1 MNDLKTPSKPN
12 KKRFTTLIDDE
23 LLSQIKLI
31 SYFSNM
37 KLNETIN
44 DSLKHYIQQFEN
56 YNNTKI
62 SDIISLQTN
71 FKQLDNNTIK
81 IENKK

>member
-1 MNDLKTPSKPN
+1 MTDSKNETN
-12 KKRFTTLIDDE
+12 KKRFTTLIDDN

-31 SYFSNM
+31 SYFTNK

-44 DSLKHYIQQFEN
+44 ESLQHYISHFEN

-62 SDIISLQTN
+62 SEIISFQSK
-71 FKQLDNNTIK
+71 FKQLDTTIK
-81 IENKK
+81 VDNKK

>member
-1 MNDLKTPSKPN
+1 MTNSKNETN
-12 KKRFTTLIDDE
+12 KKRFTTLIDDN

-31 SYFSNM
+31 SYFTNK

-44 DSLKHYIQQFEN
+44 ESLQHYISHFEN

-62 SDIISLQTN
+62 SDIISFQSK
-71 FKQLDNNTIK
+71 FKQLDTTIK
-81 IENKK
+81 IDNKK

>member
-1 MNDLKTPSKPN
+1 MAVQKIETD
-12 KKRFTTLIDDE
+12 KKRFTTLIDDQ

-31 SYFSNM
+31 SYFSNK

-44 DSLKHYIQQFEN
+44 ESLQHYITHFEN

-62 SDIISLQTN
+62 SEIISFQSK
-71 FKQLDNNTIK
+71 FKQLDNPVK
-81 IENKK
+81 IEVKK

>member
-1 MNDLKTPSKPN
+1 MTDLKNETT
-12 KKRFTTLIDDE
+12 KKRFTTLIDDN

-31 SYFSNM
+31 SYFTNK

-44 DSLKHYIQQFEN
+44 ESLQHYITHFEN

-62 SDIISLQTN
+62 SEIISFQSK
-71 FKQLDNNTIK
+71 FKQLDTNVK
-81 IENKK
+81 VENKK

>member
-1 MNDLKTPSKPN
+1 MAVQKNETD
-12 KKRFTTLIDDE
+12 KKRFTTLIDDQ

-31 SYFSNM
+31 SYFSNK

-44 DSLKHYIQQFEN
+44 ESLKHYITHFEN

-62 SDIISLQTN
+62 SEIISFQSK
-71 FKQLDNNTIK
+71 FKQL
-81 IENKK
+81 ENSVKVEDKK

>member
-1 MNDLKTPSKPN
+1 MTDLKTTTT
-12 KKRFTTLIDDE
+12 KKRFTTLIDDT

-31 SYFSNM
+31 SYFSNK

-44 DSLKHYIQQFEN
+44 ESLQHYITHFEN

-62 SDIISLQTN
+62 SEIISFQSK
-71 FKQLDNNTIK
+71 FKDLDNNTVK
-81 IENKK
+81 VEPKK

>member
-1 MNDLKTPSKPN
+1 MSELKTPST
-12 KKRFTTLIDDE
+12 KKRFTTLIDDN

-31 SYFSNM
+31 SYFTNK

-44 DSLKHYIQQFEN
+44 ESLQHYIQHFEN

-62 SDIISLQTN
+62 SDIISLQTE
-71 FKQLDNNTIK
+71 FKSLDNSSVK
-81 IENKK
+81 VENKK

>member
-1 MNDLKTPSKPN
+1 MAVQKIETD
-12 KKRFTTLIDDE
+12 KKRFTTLIDDQ

-31 SYFSNM
+31 SYFSNK

-44 DSLKHYIQQFEN
+44 ESLQHYITYFEN

-62 SDIISLQTN
+62 SEIISFQSK
-71 FKQLDNNTIK
+71 FKQLDNPVK
-81 IENKK
+81 IEVKK

>member
-1 MNDLKTPSKPN
+1 MEKLKSNTT
-12 KKRFTTLIDDE
+12 KKRFTTLIDDN

-31 SYFSNM
+31 SYFTNK

-44 DSLKHYIQQFEN
+44 DSLQHYISHFEN

-62 SDIISLQTN
+62 SDIISLQTK
-71 FKQLDNNTIK
+71 FKDLDNVTIK
-81 IENKK
+81 VENKK

>member
-1 MNDLKTPSKPN
+1 MTESKNVTN
-12 KKRFTTLIDDE
+12 KKRFTTLIDDD

-31 SYFSNM
+31 SYFTNK

-44 DSLKHYIQQFEN
+44 ESLQHYITHFEN

-62 SDIISLQTN
+62 SDIISLQSK
-71 FKQLDNNTIK
+71 FKQIDTTVK
-81 IENKK
+81 VENKK

>member
-1 MNDLKTPSKPN
+1 MAVQKIETD
-12 KKRFTTLIDDE
+12 KKRFTTLIDDQ

-31 SYFSNM
+31 SYFSNK

-44 DSLKHYIQQFEN
+44 ESLKHYITYFEN

-62 SDIISLQTN
+62 SEIISFQSK
-71 FKQLDNNTIK
+71 FKQL
-81 IENKK
+81 ENSVKVEVKK